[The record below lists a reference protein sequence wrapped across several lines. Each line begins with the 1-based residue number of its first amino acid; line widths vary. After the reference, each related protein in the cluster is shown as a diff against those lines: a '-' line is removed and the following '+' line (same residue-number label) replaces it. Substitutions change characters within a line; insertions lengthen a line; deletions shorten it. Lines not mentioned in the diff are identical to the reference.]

1 MASASTGSVP
11 QQVVSARAGSPPAV
25 RRAPSPVP
33 AVEEAVAV
41 GGSAIGPAFTV
52 GDKVTKKWSWP
63 VENPDN
69 MSRSELIAK
78 WMEATCL
85 QCSVER
91 NRSSEAVWDVSCGT
105 GFALDF
111 EVHQLPSAGEL
122 TVTATVSS
130 VQQRQVTYSLAVV
143 DDVGAL
149 VADGRHMRAYPT
161 HGEMEAKLK
170 TKSDRWRTL
179 KPGLVGWYTSVV
191 AKEHTGGSRDVAWL
205 EGAVGDAASTSA
217 VLAWMIQAAV
227 VACDPAIPGQRGPDH
242 GVGCDRRADGCR
254 WTSIPGRSAVSH
266 LAPTPLGMTVLAK
279 AKLISVEHPSA
290 QAFGRRDDGGGGG
303 GGTEWEGAVLTFAL
317 SAVDSSEE
325 EVASGTHTRI
335 VTRMGG
341 DEDSHGGAE
350 SGPMTPSRRR

>member
-149 VADGRHMRAYPT
+149 VGICGPT
-161 HGEMEAKLK
+161 
-170 TKSDRWRTL
+170 
-179 KPGLVGWYTSVV
+179 
-191 AKEHTGGSRDVAWL
+191 
-205 EGAVGDAASTSA
+205 
-217 VLAWMIQAAV
+217 Q
-227 VACDPAIPGQRGPDH
+227 
-242 GVGCDRRADGCR
+242 
-254 WTSIPGRSAVSH
+254 
-266 LAPTPLGMTVLAK
+266 
-279 AKLISVEHPSA
+279 
-290 QAFGRRDDGGGGG
+290 
-303 GGTEWEGAVLTFAL
+303 
-317 SAVDSSEE
+317 
-325 EVASGTHTRI
+325 
-335 VTRMGG
+335 RMGRW
-341 DEDSHGGAE
+341 
-350 SGPMTPSRRR
+350 GPS